1 MVQEL
6 LLQQQFNVS
15 KLMKIENINLEQVYF
30 KNMKEY
36 ITKILRTTSYL
47 ALQTRII
54 ALWSLML
61 NSYSLDKI
69 YSIFLADFMKLAI

>member
-36 ITKILRTTSYL
+36 ITKILRTISYL

-54 ALWSLML
+54 ALLSLML

>member
-36 ITKILRTTSYL
+36 ITKILRTISYL